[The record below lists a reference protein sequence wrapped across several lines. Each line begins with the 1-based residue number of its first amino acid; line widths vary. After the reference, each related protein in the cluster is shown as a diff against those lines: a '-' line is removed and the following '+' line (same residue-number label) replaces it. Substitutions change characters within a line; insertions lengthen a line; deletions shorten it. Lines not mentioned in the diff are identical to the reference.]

1 VHNICM
7 CCMGPFLSLTVKEV
21 DDEDDRIECEEE
33 EMDTDNNVV
42 TEKGN
47 CVFMTA
53 IRPEEVDI

>member
-1 VHNICM
+1 
-7 CCMGPFLSLTVKEV
+7 MGPFLSLTVKEV